1 MRITSCLRPGS
12 SNQETSFAGSTRLL
26 AINRDGVARRE
37 LICSWWNIVDVPD
50 IDMLDD
56 RISDSQPVRCDV
68 RQMVFCRQ
76 RSRRR
81 ILRASGLQMFQVEIF
96 RVFSISALLGFPRND
111 NCVHL
116 ARWYLARAAV
126 SSPDVAGAAL
136 LLMG

>member
-1 MRITSCLRPGS
+1 MLSCVSHRACV
-12 SNQETSFAGSTRLL
+12 QVAATKKRRARGSTRLL
-26 AINRDGVARRE
+26 AINRDGVARHE
-37 LICSWWNIVDVPD
+37 LNCSWWNIVDAPD

-68 RQMVFCRQ
+68 RQMVFCSH

-81 ILRASGLQMFQVEIF
+81 ILSASGLQMFQVEIF

-126 SSPDVAGAAL
+126 SSPTSRVRPCC
-136 LLMG
+136 